1 MILLP
6 TLIRAA
12 TGLEDLPY
20 QVAPGL
26 AHAHGHGLDVEE
38 VAARVIYLVD
48 GDKAGRDYLADLRK
62 REVPESRLKSLP
74 HGTSIEDLL
83 DRDFLLDVIAEL
95 LPNGASR
102 PTARIFKASQTA
114 GRAIKKWAD
123 DNEAAVS
130 KVAIAYAV
138 TDRAPNTILAPG
150 AADTLRDLHDQFM
163 AAFEAGERGA

>member
-6 TLIRAA
+6 TLIRGA

-26 AHAHGHGLDVEE
+26 SHAHGHGLDVEE

-48 GDKAGRDYLADLRK
+48 GDKPGFDYLADLRK
-62 REVPESRLKSLP
+62 RAVPESRLKSLP
-74 HGTSIEDLL
+74 PGSSTEDLL
-83 DRDFLLDVIAEL
+83 DRNFLLDVIDEL
-95 LPNGASR
+95 LPTGVSR

-114 GRAIKKWAD
+114 GRSIKKWAD
-123 DNEAAVS
+123 DNRAAVG

-138 TDRAPNTILAPG
+138 IDRAPDIRLASG
-150 AADTLRDLHDQFM
+150 AADTLCDLHDQFM
-163 AAFEAGERGA
+163 AAFEAGEGGA